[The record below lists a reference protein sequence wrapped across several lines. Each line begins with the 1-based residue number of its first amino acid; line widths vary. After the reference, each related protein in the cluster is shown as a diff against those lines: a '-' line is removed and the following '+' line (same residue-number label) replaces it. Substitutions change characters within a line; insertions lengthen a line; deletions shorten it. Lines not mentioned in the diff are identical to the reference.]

1 MRWWLWAVVVLTGFL
16 AISCGQDS
24 ASEDVL
30 DVPPDVVAADV
41 SELLADVAEEGDLP
55 GEVADLAV
63 EMTDIAAE
71 VADLVEPLAC
81 VPGITE
87 QPLLGLADDTFEI
100 GPYLMDARP
109 QSIVVAWRTL
119 DPAVGTVTF
128 GPAETLAAAVTEEEA
143 TRYHQIRLEGLVP
156 GTRYSYQVSIPD
168 LESAIHQFVTPTNG
182 QPARFVVWG
191 DNQDG
196 KETFALLQPQI
207 LARAPHAVL
216 GVGDHISQGINEW
229 LWLEQLFGPARAL
242 FHEVPFYAAI
252 GNHEDNASFWYEFFA
267 YPAADVPE
275 DEFSE
280 SYYSFT
286 FGSVFFLVIN
296 TNTVFFPIGE
306 VDTPISAWIR
316 EQVASPAAQNAT
328 WRIAY
333 GHEPGIT
340 ESWSAG
346 NCGYDGYKPVRNWF
360 LPFIAEHGFHLY
372 LAGHTH
378 AYERAQFD
386 NGLVQIIT
394 GGGGGGLD
402 EWCKDFP
409 ETSVVY
415 QNHHI
420 LAIDADCD
428 HLRVEAEDL
437 NGKIFDWVE
446 LDANQPGVLVDQG
459 PADDLPELIVSLD
472 SPTRTPE

>member
-1 MRWWLWAVVVLTGFL
+1 MRHWVLLALAVLVLT
-16 AISCGQDS
+16 AVSCSTTGTPAEVVS
-24 ASEDVL
+24 AGPDIEVADGAG
-30 DVPPDVVAADV
+30 PPAEVVAADV
-41 SELLADVAEEGDLP
+41 ARADGSAV
-55 GEVADLAV
+55 EVADQRGAN
-63 EMTDIAAE
+63 T
-71 VADLVEPLAC
+71 C
-81 VPGITE
+81 QPGIIE
-87 QPLLGLADDTFEI
+87 WPLLGEADETFEI

-109 QSIVVAWRTL
+109 QSIIIAWRTVE
-119 DPAVGTVTF
+119 AVVGTVHF
-128 GPAETLAAAVTEEEA
+128 GPGDSLAGEASGAAA
-143 TRYHQIRLEGLVP
+143 TRYHQIALEGLTP
-156 GTRYSYQVSIPD
+156 GTRYSYQVSTPAK
-168 LESAIHQFVTPTNG
+168 ESAIHHFVTPTAG

-196 KETFALLQPQI
+196 HETFALLQQRI

-216 GVGDHISQGINEW
+216 GVGDHISNGKNEW
-229 LWLEQLFGPARAL
+229 LWLEELFGPARAL
-242 FHEVPFYAAI
+242 FHEVPFFAAI
-252 GNHEDNASFWYEFFA
+252 GNHEENASFWYEFFF
-267 YPAADVPE
+267 YPAAEVPE

-286 FGSVFFLVIN
+286 FGNVFILVIN

-316 EQVASPAAQNAT
+316 EQVTSPAAQTAT

-346 NCGYDGYKPVRNWF
+346 DCGYDGYKPVGNWF

-378 AYERAQFD
+378 AYERSQFD
-386 NGLVQIIT
+386 NGLLQIIT

-402 EWCKDFP
+402 AWCRDFP
-409 ETSVVY
+409 ETTVVY

-420 LAIDADCD
+420 LAIEADCD
-428 HLRVEAEDL
+428 RLRIEAEGLD
-437 NGKIFDWVE
+437 GEVFDWVE
-446 LDANQPGVLVDQG
+446 LAADQPGVLVDQG
-459 PADDLPELIVSLD
+459 PVEGLPELIVSAD
-472 SPTRTPE
+472 SPTRDGN